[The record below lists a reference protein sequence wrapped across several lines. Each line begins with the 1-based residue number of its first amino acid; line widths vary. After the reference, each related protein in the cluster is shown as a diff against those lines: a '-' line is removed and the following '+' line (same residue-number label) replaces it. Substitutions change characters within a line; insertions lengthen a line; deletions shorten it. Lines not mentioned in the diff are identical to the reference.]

1 MKVKTKGS
9 KELVNKNEAFKING
23 LVGVAIVGQ
32 LLFTGGAG
40 GNIGAVILPITTTCG
55 LASIYYLIKKRKE
68 LTKNQ
73 KYIGWGLLI
82 LWVII
87 LGITGQTQV

>member
-1 MKVKTKGS
+1 LVK
-9 KELVNKNEAFKING
+9 KNEAFKINV

-32 LLFTGGAG
+32 LLFTGGAWG
-40 GNIGAVILPITTTCG
+40 TIGAVVLPVSTTCG
-55 LASIYYLIKKRKE
+55 LASIYFLIKKRKE

-87 LGITGQTQV
+87 LGITGQTQA

>member
-1 MKVKTKGS
+1 MKVKTKGIE
-9 KELVNKNEAFKING
+9 ELVKKNEAFKING

-32 LLFTGGAG
+32 LLFTGGAWG
-40 GNIGAVILPITTTCG
+40 AIGAVILPITTTCG
-55 LASIYYLIKKRKE
+55 LASIYFLIRKRKE

-73 KYIGWGLLI
+73 KYTGWGLLI